1 MDISYN
7 IPAFSILFSMFCAII
22 MLALKPRAALLLFR
36 IEIALIAA
44 GSCVLLFHFLNGAP
58 AFTYSM
64 GHFGAPFGNELRA
77 GALEAG
83 MALLVAVVI
92 TLSLNGGSLHLK
104 ADIIIEK
111 QNLYYISLSLLTCSM
126 MALIYTNDLFTAY
139 VFIEIN
145 TITACAMVMSKRDV
159 HTLSATITYLIMSLI
174 GSGLFLLS
182 ICMLYGITGHLL
194 MTPIQETIAQ
204 IPANSPY
211 MRPLYGAMAMFAVG
225 IGLKSAMWPFS
236 FWLPEAHASASTTSS
251 AILSGLV
258 LKVYI
263 FTLVKVYFRVIGIN
277 VVLGSG
283 INNILFVFG
292 CLSMIV
298 GSLGA
303 IRCKDI
309 KRMLAHSSIAQIGYV
324 FCALGIGNLGGMVA
338 AAMQIVVH
346 AVTKSMLFVAAGGFM
361 DTAWGSKK
369 FKDLAGKGW
378 EDPLAGLA
386 FAVGAMSM
394 IGIPCFAGFISKYA
408 MIEAAVDADPHIFW
422 GALVTIILSTVL
434 TAVYYLKALAVL
446 FRVPEEE
453 TGFKKRMAVAFRSIK
468 TLDGEYGFALICFIA
483 LNFFFGFG
491 ADLLRRIVEY
501 GLNMFG

>member
-277 VVLGSG
+277 VVLSSG
-283 INNILFVFG
+283 IYNILFVFG

-324 FCALGIGNLGGMVA
+324 FCALGIG
-338 AAMQIVVH
+338 
-346 AVTKSMLFVAAGGFM
+346 
-361 DTAWGSKK
+361 
-369 FKDLAGKGW
+369 
-378 EDPLAGLA
+378 
-386 FAVGAMSM
+386 
-394 IGIPCFAGFISKYA
+394 
-408 MIEAAVDADPHIFW
+408 
-422 GALVTIILSTVL
+422 
-434 TAVYYLKALAVL
+434 
-446 FRVPEEE
+446 
-453 TGFKKRMAVAFRSIK
+453 
-468 TLDGEYGFALICFIA
+468 
-483 LNFFFGFG
+483 
-491 ADLLRRIVEY
+491 
-501 GLNMFG
+501 